1 MSAVALEPDASRQR
15 PGFLTP
21 SSEGSLNCHDEASSA
36 LSSEGRKR
44 KRSESVAM
52 DLMLK
57 QPIAVKPH
65 PSNLQ
70 SQPRMLLPL
79 MLVSRKHLPLSFF
92 DLASPSGEF
101 VPSRFYQSHVKILDL
116 ESRMTQATTPNLLIA
131 RYESRGTVYALERQD
146 DGLYVVCK
154 VGSWVD
160 LEKLSGHASV
170 RVPER
175 IERPQAAA
183 AAAEQESK
191 PEQRVT
197 LRLTES
203 QKAKRQAIESI
214 QSLVRK
220 KARTSSVSLSSVPAA
235 TTPAV
240 KVEGTATEAEPEP
253 AEEKTAPPPQQATT
267 PQPPTPQ
274 PPTPQINSLTKL
286 MSSASKA
293 YEEQCRGP
301 DKIFDN
307 IRTHYFEALYKSK
320 GSLAYFAKGPL
331 SRARSAFSLDLES
344 NLDMND
350 LLDFLKS
357 LLLTTV
363 QIDKKYRETF
373 PALIA
378 NMQHTVDTSDEGRK
392 RRRKPK
398 KMKLGKDCLYPQE
411 DDSIRQWW
419 SANKPELK
427 EEETAVSPQ
436 QVKTHASMLRTRE
449 TLLQMI
455 IILEVVALEPKAAEQ
470 AAQSLPTLPGA
481 ADSPD
486 KMAPPPKKRN
496 KHNLPVLLDVHAD
509 RLTIWQSTASDEQIL
524 LEDSQVPQAM
534 ADGQPQQKSS
544 EPLKDFC
551 VDVIIPFFS
560 ARLPQLCDGLSRKLG
575 GPVIIAAPAKAK
587 SSKPKRDQKP
597 GAAAKRA
604 EPRREMSLQRALSYE
619 QNHRRSLSRGP
630 SSALTLMRSTSAAS
644 IPSVKREGSEPPRPG
659 SKEGAEATRSRTST
673 LSRSSSAAG
682 LQDAKAMKKAKVE
695 AELKDAISALRKPNR
710 QVVGKAMT
718 EEARRKAT
726 VTRSARKPS
735 RAALGSSILVKA
747 TPANNRFKDAMA
759 AASVADTPLPSTEE
773 AIPPS
778 SIGLV
783 PSTAQKAGGSGSN
796 NNRHLDN
803 GGSPAY
809 LIGGTP
815 VKTSS
820 RAGIF
825 DRRPAGSADVLDATP
840 VRPKRGSTFIR
851 RPANEEPA
859 LPPSSPIAERK
870 GATATTRLTA
880 TNAVF
885 ETPAKRTTIAS
896 LFETPVRRSAPR
908 PDDDDHLGG
917 GGGARG
923 VTKMEESPEKTKKK
937 ASIYDKLGWDDDD
950 LDDLV

>member
-1 MSAVALEPDASRQR
+1 
-15 PGFLTP
+15 
-21 SSEGSLNCHDEASSA
+21 
-36 LSSEGRKR
+36 
-44 KRSESVAM
+44 
-52 DLMLK
+52 
-57 QPIAVKPH
+57 
-65 PSNLQ
+65 
-70 SQPRMLLPL
+70 MLLPL

-101 VPSRFYQSHVKILDL
+101 APSRFYQSHVKILDL

-160 LEKLSGHASV
+160 LEKLSTHASV

-175 IERPQAAA
+175 IERPKAAA
-183 AAAEQESK
+183 AAAEQENKS
-191 PEQRVT
+191 EQQVT

-240 KVEGTATEAEPEP
+240 KVEGTTTEAGPEL

-274 PPTPQINSLTKL
+274 PQPQINSLTKL

-524 LEDSQVPQAM
+524 LEDSQVPQAV

-587 SSKPKRDQKP
+587 PSKPRRDQKP
-597 GAAAKRA
+597 GAAAAKRA

-619 QNHRRSLSRGP
+619 QSHRRSLSRGP

-659 SKEGAEATRSRTST
+659 SKEGAEAARPRTST

-710 QVVGKAMT
+710 QVVGQAMT

-726 VTRSARKPS
+726 VTRSTRRRHLSISQRLNANVYIGARKPS

-773 AIPPS
+773 VIPPS

-783 PSTAQKAGGSGSN
+783 PSTAQKTGGGSS
-796 NNRHLDN
+796 
-803 GGSPAY
+803 GSPAY

-825 DRRPAGSADVLDATP
+825 DRRPARSTAADVLDATP

-870 GATATTRLTA
+870 RAAA

-896 LFETPVRRSAPR
+896 LFETPVRRPAPR
-908 PDDDDHLGG
+908 PDDDDDHLGG
-917 GGGARG
+917 GGGAPRG
-923 VTKMEESPEKTKKK
+923 MAKVEEEQSPEKTRKK